1 MFQKEVAYNDLFTG
15 ETRKKTL
22 LFNLTKKELMDFA
35 ANQNT
40 NDLQAYIAKIQED
53 EDKGK
58 MFNLF
63 NDLVLSAYG
72 ERTEAGGFIKK
83 DREGNKLADV
93 FETTEAYSNF
103 IVEMLEDPTGNS
115 LNEFFA
121 KVIPAE
127 MAADVKTAMAK
138 GTIPQIAQTPKE

>member
-1 MFQKEVAYNDLFTG
+1 MFQKEVTYNDLFTG

-35 ANQNT
+35 ANQQT

-83 DREGNKLADV
+83 DREDNKLADV
-93 FETTEAYSNF
+93 FETSEAYSNF

-127 MAADVKTAMAK
+127 MAADVKAAMAS
-138 GTIPQIAQTPKE
+138 GNIPQITQTPKE

>member
-1 MFQKEVAYNDLFTG
+1 MFSKEVTYNDLFTG
-15 ETRKKTL
+15 ETKKKTL

-35 ANQNT
+35 ANQQT
-40 NDLQAYIAKIQED
+40 NDLNAYIAKIQED

-58 MFNLF
+58 MFGLF
-63 NDLVLSAYG
+63 NSLVLSAYG

-93 FETTEAYSNF
+93 FETSEAYSNF
-103 IVEMLEDPTGNS
+103 IVEMLEDPTGKA
-115 LNEFFA
+115 LAEFFA

-127 MAADVKTAMAK
+127 MAADVKVAMESGK
-138 GTIPQIAQTPKE
+138 LPQLPQN